1 MTEVASLYV
10 SEALTSVAPRST
22 HEKLE
27 TPGPVMK
34 SSPGDELTR
43 IGPRTGA
50 AGSEPIA
57 VERKSWVRKQGGDP
71 ESCLQSYIGLSSGM
85 VPRKAAEL
93 PEGPGKR
100 GRGNE
105 S

>member
-1 MTEVASLYV
+1 MAGE
-10 SEALTSVAPRST
+10 
-22 HEKLE
+22 LE
-27 TPGPVMK
+27 RP
-34 SSPGDELTR
+34 
-43 IGPRTGA
+43 
-50 AGSEPIA
+50 
-57 VERKSWVRKQGGDP
+57 VERNSWVRKQGGDP
-71 ESCLQSYIGLSSGM
+71 ESCLQRYIGLSSGM